1 MVRADIVTSKLSDLG
16 ARIARVRAHTPATS
30 ALLRADQDALDLV
43 SFNLMLCV
51 QSAADIA
58 SHVVA
63 DEGWRPAVTLA
74 EAFERLRENG
84 VITRPTADAM
94 AKAAGLRNVV
104 AHGYA
109 GVDIEMVFAAASHG
123 VSDLDA
129 FASEVASWLQQRI
142 APPSPA

>member
-1 MVRADIVTSKLSDLG
+1 MVRVDLVTAKLSALG
-16 ARIARVRAHTPATS
+16 ARIARVRKRTPKAVA
-30 ALLRADQDALDLV
+30 ALQSDQDVLDLV

-63 DEGWRPAVTLA
+63 DEGWRPALTLA
-74 EAFERLRENG
+74 EAFDRLREHG
-84 VITRPTADAM
+84 GLTAPTAGAM
-94 AKAAGLRNVV
+94 ARAAGLRNVV

-109 GVDIEMVFAAASHG
+109 GLDVDAVFAAASGG

-129 FASEVASWLQQRI
+129 FASELATWLRRRTAS
-142 APPSPA
+142 P

>member
-16 ARIARVRAHTPATS
+16 ARIARVRAHTPAT
-30 ALLRADQDALDLV
+30 AAVLGADQDVLDLV

-74 EAFERLRENG
+74 DAFERLRENG
-84 VITRPTADAM
+84 VITKPTSDAM

-109 GVDIEMVFAAASHG
+109 GLDIDMLFAAASRG
-123 VSDLDA
+123 VGDLDA
-129 FASEVASWLQQRI
+129 FASEVATWLKARI
-142 APPSPA
+142 ASP

>member
-1 MVRADIVTSKLSDLG
+1 MVRADVMTSKLSDLG
-16 ARIARVRAHTPATS
+16 ARIARVRARTPATS
-30 ALLRADQDALDLV
+30 AQLRDDQDALDLV

-51 QSAADIA
+51 QSAANIA
-58 SHVVA
+58 SHIVA

-84 VITRPTADAM
+84 VITKPTDEAM

-109 GVDIEMVFAAASHG
+109 GVDIEMVFAAATRG

-129 FASEVASWLQQRI
+129 FASEVGAWLQARI
-142 APPSPA
+142 TPA